1 MIKRKKIVLISSVLL
16 MAPTVLSTSY
26 STETPVQAAED
37 NQTKDNLILN
47 GDFSEGTDHWETWNG
62 EGGESS
68 FDIEDEQAVITIESI
83 AGMHP
88 EWGVPIS
95 WSSQL
100 NQDGIDLEANHRY
113 VISFDAQSS
122 VERPITVER
131 TNLSEN
137 PQSHHLITEEMQTFE
152 VEFSTL
158 QSGTMMLNFL
168 FGNVQQE
175 GAETPE
181 DEHTLTFDNISVQSL
196 GEVVE
201 EEAEREWELTWSDE
215 FEGDSLDSSRW
226 NIDTGNGFYNEGEW
240 ISGWGNNELQ
250 YYDEENVRVEDG
262 RLILEA
268 KEEERSDEY
277 GEYDYT
283 SGKITSEGLF
293 SQAYGRFEASMKLP
307 EGQGYWPAFWM
318 MPEDDVYG
326 GWAASGEIDIME
338 NRGSETN
345 QVSGAIHYGGIYPNN
360 TYSEGAYRF
369 DEGSTQE
376 FNTYAVEWEPEE
388 IRWYVNDELFYRTGD
403 WHSEEGEYPAPFD
416 QEFHLI
422 LNLAVGGWFGGDPDD
437 TTEFPRQVEVEYV
450 RAYEDVNANHE
461 ASAAPAD
468 SDVDADQS
476 DEGDASDLDEG
487 TEEDAET
494 TTGEGLPQ
502 TATILWTI
510 GAIGLIGLVAGLGMK
525 YFRRK

>member
-16 MAPTVLSTSY
+16 LVSAALNHNQAS
-26 STETPVQAAED
+26 ETPALAAED
-37 NQTKDNLILN
+37 NQGEDNLILN
-47 GDFSEGTDHWETWNG
+47 GDFSEGTDHWDTWNG
-62 EGGESS
+62 EGGEST
-68 FDIEDEQAVITIESI
+68 FDVEEEQVVVTIHII

-100 NQDGIDLEANHRY
+100 NQDGIDLEANNRY
-113 VISFDAQSS
+113 VITFDAKSS
-122 VERPITVER
+122 VERPITLER

-168 FGNVQQE
+168 LGNVQQD

-196 GEVVE
+196 GEVE
-201 EEAEREWELTWSDE
+201 EEDAEREWELTWYDE
-215 FEGDSLDSSRW
+215 FEGDSLDSSKW
-226 NIDTGNGFYNEGEW
+226 NIDIGNGFYNEGEW

-293 SQAYGRFEASMKLP
+293 SQSYGRFEASMKLP

-388 IRWYVNDELFYRTGD
+388 IRWYVNDELFYRTSD

-422 LNLAVGGWFGGDPDD
+422 LNLAVGGWFGGDPDEI
-437 TTEFPRQVEVEYV
+437 TEFPAQVEVEYV
-450 RAYEDVNANHE
+450 RAYIDVNANHE
-461 ASAAPAD
+461 ASAALAD
-468 SDVDADQS
+468 SAADEDDTTDVDDESEEGAANTE
-476 DEGDASDLDEG
+476 DEGL
-487 TEEDAET
+487 
-494 TTGEGLPQ
+494 LQ
-502 TATILWTI
+502 TSTILWTV